1 MADEEKLS
9 RMARLLGQ
17 EEDDIPLRDLPRP
30 VVMPPSLPPE
40 PSSETGQGANRGVSI
55 GELRA
60 EAAAKDFLNRLAQ
73 MLGEQRTVLSGNIN
87 LVGLH
92 GIRAT
97 LGDDWPRHAERA
109 QLVAQACIRQ
119 ALALD
124 DIFLRY
130 DELRFLIVFAKLSRE
145 QAQAKCLEI
154 GAEIG
159 RRLLGENFGAEA
171 ARVETGVFESDGSL
185 IFSSL
190 TRESL
195 MERLT
200 GVFAANAA
208 STGAPAAAPHGQ
220 HATPD
225 FSAEFDEA
233 DKAGQA
239 EAPPMPDFSFA
250 QIDKTKALASI
261 RILYRAMWDHRR
273 QAITTYFA
281 TPAAAN
287 VFGRIV
293 QDDDLRR
300 EYAEVLPPL
309 EFDIFIS
316 RCVLRDMAEL
326 IGQGKR
332 VLLCWPV
339 DYEILAARNSRLTFL
354 ELCRDIP
361 PSVRQLLMFEFCGL
375 PEGAPQSRVLDIVSA
390 LKPYCRAVYLRVK
403 PGFRNIAMLA
413 QSGVAGVGFALSP
426 FNNAEGGLASTKV
439 MGDFARDCARNNLRS
454 YVHGLTQRSQV
465 QAALS
470 AGIDY
475 IDGPAVDRPTDLPG
489 PMRRFNLDE
498 IYGRS
503 AG

>member
-9 RMARLLGQ
+9 RMAHLLGQ

-40 PSSETGQGANRGVSI
+40 PSSETGQGVSI

-92 GIRAT
+92 GVRAK

-130 DELRFLIVFAKLSRE
+130 DDLRFLIVFAKLSRE

-195 MERLT
+195 LERLT
-200 GVFAANAA
+200 GVVAANASNA
-208 STGAPAAAPHGQ
+208 GAPPASAAPSAFAAA
-220 HATPD
+220 
-225 FSAEFDEA
+225 FDET

-250 QIDKTKALASI
+250 QIDKTKALASM

-300 EYAEVLPPL
+300 EYAEVLPPV
-309 EFDIFIS
+309 EFDIFVS

-339 DYEILAARNSRLTFL
+339 DYETLAARNGRQAFID
-354 ELCRDIP
+354 LCRDIP

-403 PGFRNIAMLA
+403 PGFRNFAMLA
-413 QSGVAGVGFALSP
+413 QSGVIGAGFALP
-426 FNNAEGGLASTKV
+426 PYGNQPGMGNAEGGLASTKV
-439 MGDFARDCARNNLRS
+439 MGDFARDCARCNLRS
-454 YVHGLTQRSQV
+454 YVHGLTLRSQV

-489 PMRRFNLDE
+489 PMRHFNLDE
-498 IYGRS
+498 IYGRP